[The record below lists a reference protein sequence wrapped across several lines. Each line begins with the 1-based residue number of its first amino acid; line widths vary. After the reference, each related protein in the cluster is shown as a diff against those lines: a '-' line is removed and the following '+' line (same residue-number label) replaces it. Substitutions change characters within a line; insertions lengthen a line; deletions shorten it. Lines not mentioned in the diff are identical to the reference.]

1 MKDCGRVGGAYFSS
15 PGDTVTKDT
24 VSQAFI
30 HTKQSLNRT
39 ISNFFLRKICNLIL
53 CGHIFL
59 LICYA
64 LQTLLLICGFEA
76 ELNWM

>member
-39 ISNFFLRKICNLIL
+39 ISNFFLEEDSQSHFCVV
-53 CGHIFL
+53 IFS
-59 LICYA
+59 
-64 LQTLLLICGFEA
+64 F
-76 ELNWM
+76 